1 MLLLNYAN
9 NMIIGLTK
17 DNKICDLRDAEKIG
31 TISELSDSLTSKQ
44 LKSLYQTEANILEGF
59 SNYLND
65 N

>member
-31 TISELSDSLTSKQ
+31 TISELSDSLTSEQFK
-44 LKSLYQTEANILEGF
+44 LFK
-59 SNYLND
+59 
-65 N
+65 

>member
-17 DNKICDLRDAEKIG
+17 DNKICDLRGAEKIG
-31 TISELSDSLTSKQ
+31 TISELSNNLTSKQ
-44 LKSLYQTEANILEGF
+44 LKSLYQTEANIFEGF

>member
-31 TISELSDSLTSKQ
+31 PISELSNNLTSKQ

>member
-31 TISELSDSLTSKQ
+31 TISELSNNLTSKQ

>member
-31 TISELSDSLTSKQ
+31 TISELSNNLTSEQ

>member
-1 MLLLNYAN
+1 MQ
-9 NMIIGLTK
+9 K
-17 DNKICDLRDAEKIG
+17 KIG
-31 TISELSDSLTSKQ
+31 TISELSNNLTSKQ